1 MDLTKLK
8 IDRGTQPQTAPSVPR
23 ARTGVRG
30 ARSPWFGR
38 LVALAVLGGLAWVFH
53 QRLADLVDRFRLPLV
68 ETTKV
73 ELRAAA
79 HAAAAS
85 GVAANGYV
93 IARVKAALSADTP
106 GRIVEL
112 NVTEGMAVKK
122 GFVIARLYSED
133 IAAAVRR
140 AEADLDATQ
149 AAVVSATKDIANWE
163 KDAARIKAGID
174 TARAE
179 VAEARAK
186 EKQAELEWKR
196 VQKMVADDTENAR
209 RLEEATAD
217 YDTAKART
225 IAASTREAQ
234 AEAAATQA
242 ETKLDWAR
250 AQLKEAEAQ
259 IGVRKAE
266 LDQAAALLDKTVIKA
281 PFDGIIV
288 LKEAEV
294 GEVVAPS
301 VQAGGSA
308 RGAVVTMVDF
318 KTLEAQAEVPETSLK
333 AVVIGAPSLLF
344 LDAYPEHAFH
354 GTVQRIWPT
363 ANRQKATVEVRVS
376 IDDPDD
382 RLRPEMGIRVVFA
395 PDDKP
400 AASREAGAPD
410 ADSAPVLMVPE
421 EAIVRAGG
429 RTSVF
434 VIERDTAHERDVKL
448 GGKTGGRY
456 VVESGLA
463 VEERCVLNPPPS
475 LKDGDRVR
483 VKENG

>member
-8 IDRGTQPQTAPSVPR
+8 IDRGAQPQASPSAAS
-23 ARTGVRG
+23 ARPGVRR

-38 LVALAVLGGLAWVFH
+38 IVVLAVLAGLGWTFH
-53 QRLADLVDRFRLPLV
+53 QPITEFVDRFRLPLV

-79 HAAAAS
+79 HAAAA
-85 GVAANGYV
+85 GGTAANGYV

-133 IAAAVRR
+133 FEAALRR
-140 AEADLDATQ
+140 AEADVRAAE
-149 AAVVSATKDIANWE
+149 AAVVSAGKDVANWE
-163 KDAARIKAGID
+163 KDAARIKAGVD
-174 TARAE
+174 TARADVTE
-179 VAEARAK
+179 AEAL
-186 EKQAELEWKR
+186 EKQAQLEFER
-196 VQKMVADDTENAR
+196 VKQMVKDDVENAR
-209 RLEEATAD
+209 RLEQATAD
-217 YDTAKART
+217 YDSSKART
-225 IAASTREAQ
+225 IASRTRLAQ

-242 ETKLDWAR
+242 DVKREWAV
-250 AQLKEAEAQ
+250 AQLKETEARVP
-259 IGVRKAE
+259 VRKAE
-266 LDQAAALLDKTVIKA
+266 RDQAAALVDKTVIKA
-281 PFDGIIV
+281 PFDGIVV

-318 KTLEAQAEVPETSLK
+318 KTLEAQAEVPETTLK
-333 AVVIGAPSLLF
+333 VVVIGAPALLF
-344 LDAYPEHAFH
+344 LDAYPDHAYH

-376 IDDPDD
+376 IDDPDE
-382 RLRPEMGIRVVFA
+382 RLRPEMGVRVVFGGAESPSASRPAA
-395 PDDKP
+395 PD
-400 AASREAGAPD
+400 S
-410 ADSAPVLMVPE
+410 DSAPSLMIPAETV
-421 EAIVRAGG
+421 VRTGG
-429 RTSVF
+429 RTTVF
-434 VIERDTAHERDVKL
+434 VVERDTVHEREVTL

-456 VVESGLA
+456 VVENGLA
-463 VEERCVLNPPPS
+463 VEERCVLNPPAS
-475 LKDGDRVR
+475 LQDGDRVR